1 MLQGYLLHAGFL
13 LGFIFLPDDGGDMY
27 FRNVIDFQQTT
38 LRYIPKDKALQFQ
51 K

>member
-1 MLQGYLLHAGFL
+1 
-13 LGFIFLPDDGGDMY
+13 MY

-51 K
+51 KWIVLFTAIFASIVLTKMHFI